1 MQWAKERTVS
11 GSDPKTTALSAKVLD
26 KIVGQTITKEGL
38 GAEKAMEFFEILN
51 NATRSA
57 DDPMNSAYIPS
68 APTKAAVAFDE
79 VVSAA
84 NVFGGI
90 WECGA
95 GAIYAENQV
104 VDWMKGYLNWP
115 EESIGTLVSGGTHGN
130 LSALACARDHAKN
143 LWKKE
148 GKYPNGRPED
158 GYKLIISKDTHSSV
172 RTIAKILDIEILTAE
187 VDDQGSMSGE
197 AVKKLLEEI
206 EGVFAVV
213 ATTGTTNT
221 GSIDDMKGIS
231 KICKEKIFGFM

>member
-1 MQWAKERTVS
+1 MPCPKPLS
-11 GSDPKTTALSAKVLD
+11 PKTMERRMKESELSKKQLNFLESFFKACTNLYGTIELHEMWIIYNELD
-26 KIVGQTITKEGL
+26 EKPKIKRRNLIDFVKIMRRRENPYYIYEISELDLKET
-38 GAEKAMEFFEILN
+38 N
-51 NATRSA
+51 N
-57 DDPMNSAYIPS
+57 DL
-68 APTKAAVAFDE
+68 
-79 VVSAA
+79 
-84 NVFGGI
+84 
-90 WECGA
+90 
-95 GAIYAENQV
+95 
-104 VDWMKGYLNWP
+104 YL
-115 EESIGTLVSGGTHGN
+115 TLVSGGTHGN

-172 RTIAKILDIEILTAE
+172 RTIAKILDIEILIAE